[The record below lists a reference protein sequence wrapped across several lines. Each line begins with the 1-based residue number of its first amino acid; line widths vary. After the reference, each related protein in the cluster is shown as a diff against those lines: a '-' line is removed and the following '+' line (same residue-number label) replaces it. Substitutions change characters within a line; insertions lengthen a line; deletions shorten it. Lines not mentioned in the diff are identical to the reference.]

1 MIEESRQDYIE
12 NLPKGLSLYL
22 QPDFLSAVN
31 ENWTAIV
38 SRNSDKIDWM
48 FPCVKMD
55 KHGLERYEPIELAHD
70 NGLIYLKPGKL
81 SDRPEDLSQAFK
93 LTINDWEKR
102 NVGDLLDRF
111 QVEMRDRQYFD
122 LKSYP
127 IDLADMKKSLR
138 NNIRRRKECRLEL
151 IDDIERFY
159 RLFSMVLK
167 RRNEERWSLERVVE
181 IYSRLREVYNSY
193 LFVLV
198 DEEGR
203 DLASNW
209 LIGYE
214 NTVYGI
220 LAAKNYQIN
229 LRGSHEYMKWGIIQK
244 MREFYD
250 IYDIGGSN
258 VPGIKSFNLKMG
270 GINVEYPQYILE
282 KV

>member
-1 MIEESRQDYIE
+1 MIVESRQDYIE

-22 QPDFLSAVN
+22 QPDFLSAVE

-38 SRNSDKIDWM
+38 SRNADNVDWM
-48 FPCVKMD
+48 FPCVKVNLSGQE
-55 KHGLERYEPIELAHD
+55 KYELIELAHD
-70 NGLIYLKPGKL
+70 NGLINLKSGKL
-81 SDRPEDLSQAFK
+81 SDRPEDLSGAFK
-93 LTINDWEKR
+93 MTINDWEKR
-102 NVGDLLDRF
+102 NSGDLLEGF
-111 QVEMRDRQYFD
+111 QVEMRNRQYFD
-122 LKSYP
+122 LKDYP
-127 IDLADMKKSLR
+127 VDLADMKKSLR
-138 NNIRRRKECRLEL
+138 NNIRRRKDCRLEL
-151 IDDIERFY
+151 IDDIQRFY
-159 RLFSMVLK
+159 RLFSMVLE
-167 RRNEERWSLERVVE
+167 RRNEDKWSLKRVEE
-181 IYSRLREVYNSY
+181 IYNNLRETYDSY
-193 LFVLV
+193 LFVLI

-220 LAAKNYQIN
+220 LAAKNYQVN

-282 KV
+282 KD